1 MIDTPM
7 ISKIDGKYES
17 LIQCIK
23 LSKKEQKKL
32 LNWLGKQNVLVQI
45 DIMSEQKNQFFKLKN
60 QCKST
65 DIVALSAL
73 FIAIDY
79 YYSLQ
84 FSGNKKSRKGN
95 LEDNKK
101 VSDFLIKQA
110 QTEALSPKQEK
121 ILDYKSIILNLKAQ
135 GFGSRKISAYLLN
148 KHKFNV
154 SHDYICKNW
163 ELIKNGN

>member
-1 MIDTPM
+1 MIDTSM
-7 ISKIDGKYES
+7 ISEVDDKYES
-17 LIQCIK
+17 LIKCIK

-32 LNWLGKQNVLVQI
+32 LNWLGKQNILVQI
-45 DIMSEQKNQFFKLKN
+45 DVMVEQKNQFFKLNN
-60 QCKST
+60 QCKNT

-84 FSGNKKSRKGN
+84 FSGTKKSRQGN
-95 LEDNKK
+95 LEDSKK
-101 VSDFLIKQA
+101 TSDFLIKQA
-110 QTEALSPKQEK
+110 QTEVLNPKQEK
-121 ILDYKSIILNLKAQ
+121 LLDYKSIILNLKAQ

-148 KHKFNV
+148 RHKFNV